1 MSTPLLQPHVPRLRA
16 WLFCLGC
23 LGCLLAVFGYQPV
36 LYGQGNESL
45 NAAQA
50 NTAAS
55 LPGPLLRVI
64 RGHGLPEHSYS
75 MLVQE
80 VGSDTPLLAVNP
92 ALALNPAST
101 IKLLT
106 TFVALE
112 TLGPAY
118 TWKTELYALGPV
130 VDGVLE
136 GDLLLKG
143 GGDPFLVEEQLR
155 SMLKTLRRSGIE
167 HIRGNLILDGSY
179 FDASVGA
186 AERIDNEVGRA
197 YNTRPHAT
205 IANFQAVTFY
215 FYPHPNGREVIIRS
229 DPVLPNLSIDN
240 RLRQRDGACS
250 GYQRGISFS
259 LSNTNSAEV
268 IFSGSFPSRCTQYQ
282 MAREVLDAPDYTF
295 GLFQALWQELGGRL
309 EGTLVNGNLPDDLQ
323 PVLVWRSL
331 PLADVI
337 KSINKNSNNLMTRH
351 LLLTLGSEVSGAPA
365 TVDKGVLTIIDWLH
379 RQQLDTSTLQVINGA
394 GLAREVR
401 LSAALMSAVL
411 QLAWQSPWMP
421 EFVASLP
428 LNGLDGTMRSRLRDE
443 GLAGHMH
450 IKTGTLDEVS
460 AVAGYVRARSGRTF
474 VVSALVNHE
483 LADRGPGTELTDAL
497 LRWVHG
503 H

>member
-1 MSTPLLQPHVPRLRA
+1 MSTPFQHHVPRLRS
-16 WLFCLGC
+16 
-23 LGCLLAVFGYQPV
+23 CLLGLAALLLACSYQPA
-36 LYGQGNESL
+36 LHAQGNESL
-45 NAAQA
+45 SAAQL
-50 NTAAS
+50 NTVES
-55 LPGPLLRVI
+55 LPGPVLQVI
-64 RGHGLPEHSYS
+64 RGHGLPEQSYA

-80 VGSDTPLLAVNP
+80 VGSDSPLLAINP
-92 ALALNPAST
+92 GLALNPAST

-106 TFVALE
+106 TFAALD

-167 HIRGNLILDGSY
+167 HIHGNLILDGSY
-179 FDASVGA
+179 FDASVGTA
-186 AERIDNEVGRA
+186 ASIDNQAGRA

-229 DPVLPNLSIDN
+229 DPLLPNLSIDN
-240 RLRQRDGACS
+240 RLRQREGACS

-259 LSNTNSAEV
+259 VSNTNSSEV
-268 IFSGSFPSRCTQYQ
+268 VFSGDFPSRCKQYQ
-282 MAREVLDAPDYTF
+282 MAREVLDAPGYTF
-295 GLFQALWQELGGRL
+295 GLFQTLWQELGGDL
-309 EGTLVNGNLPDDLQ
+309 EGTLVSGSLPDDLQ
-323 PVLVWRSL
+323 PVLVWNSL

-337 KSINKNSNNLMTRH
+337 KSINKHSNNLMTRH
-351 LLLTLGSEVSGAPA
+351 LLLTLGSELAGAPA
-365 TVDKGVLTIIDWLH
+365 TVDKGVQGIVDWLQ
-379 RQQLDTSTLQVINGA
+379 RQQVDTSALHIVNGA
-394 GLAREVR
+394 GLGREVR
-401 LSAALMSAVL
+401 LSATLMNAVL

-428 LNGLDGTMRSRLRDE
+428 LNGLDGTMSNRLREE
-443 GLAGHMH
+443 GLKGHMH

-460 AVAGYVRARSGRTF
+460 AVAGYVRARSGRMF

-497 LRWVHG
+497 LRWVHS